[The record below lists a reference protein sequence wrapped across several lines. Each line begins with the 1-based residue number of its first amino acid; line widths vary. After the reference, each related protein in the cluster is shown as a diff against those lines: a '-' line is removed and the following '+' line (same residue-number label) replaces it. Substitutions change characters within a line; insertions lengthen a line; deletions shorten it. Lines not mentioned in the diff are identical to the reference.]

1 MSNQNDA
8 RDPKL
13 AQLDALLPQMPAAI
27 VECVQKHGFHKLAAA
42 VYELPEIN
50 EKTVG
55 AFLGTKLATQKLEW
69 SEIVS
74 GLKALQGLR
83 S

>member
-1 MSNQNDA
+1 MSNNNPT
-8 RDPKL
+8 DPKL
-13 AQLDALLPQMPAAI
+13 AQLDALMPQMPQEI

-42 VYELPEIN
+42 VYGVPEIN
-50 EKTVG
+50 ERTV
-55 AFLGTKLATQKLEW
+55 ALDIGTKLATQKLEW

-74 GLKALQGLR
+74 GLKALQTLR

>member
-1 MSNQNDA
+1 MSNTNA
-8 RDPKL
+8 PDPKL
-13 AQLDALLPQMPAAI
+13 AQLDALMSQMPAEI

-42 VYELPEIN
+42 VFGLPEID
-50 EKTVG
+50 ERAV
-55 AFLGTKLATQKLEW
+55 ALDIGTKMATQKLEW

-74 GLKALQGLR
+74 GLKALQSLR